1 VSDWSLGARA
11 ALVVGSLLAGAV
23 GWYAVSQVG
32 ADDQSGTAAG
42 MVDLFSCPIDG
53 AKSIGQL
60 HADDQVWLMGVSAD
74 RRWVVVRHPD
84 DPSRPAWAPS
94 ALISTSADAGDLP
107 EMGCDLNPVTGT
119 TAPPTTVPPTTIAGA
134 PTTASTTTSSTTSTS
149 TTTTTTIPLDTTPPT
164 VTLATNRAYLYVAP
178 AAKCPLE
185 AELEVTV
192 TVADPTV
199 PLTLRSIVATWA
211 SPAGPQTANL
221 TPIAGNRFRL
231 AISANGPTAGEL
243 PVTITA
249 TAADGANNVGTGVTT
264 VSLRNPTTFGCA

>member
-1 VSDWSLGARA
+1 MSDWGLGARL

-23 GWYAVSQVG
+23 GWYATSQLG
-32 ADDQSGTAAG
+32 GDHQSGTAAG

-53 AKSIGQL
+53 ATSIGQL
-60 HADDQVWLMGVSAD
+60 HANDQVWLMGVSAD

-84 DPSRPAWAPS
+84 DPARPAWAAS

-149 TTTTTTIPLDTTPPT
+149 STTTTTVALDTTPPI

-185 AELEVTV
+185 AEMEVTI

-199 PLTLRSIVATWA
+199 PLTIRSIVATWA
-211 SPAGPQTANL
+211 SSAGPQTANL

-231 AISANGPTAGEL
+231 VIAANGPASGEL
-243 PVTITA
+243 PVLITA
-249 TAADGANNVGTGVTT
+249 TAADGANNVGTGTIT
-264 VSLRNPTTFGCA
+264 VSLRNPTSFGCA